1 MHAGMRLWL
10 QHRFQGTETGSD
22 IIHIHRAARIH
33 HVDASCPIT
42 LHQLGLA
49 GQIFRRRH
57 MAHHQE
63 THGIHAKL
71 TSIGDML
78 FGDIGFGTVSGDTHH
93 PRAGIIGILQIVN
106 GANTRQQ

>member
-1 MHAGMRLWL
+1 
-10 QHRFQGTETGSD
+10 
-22 IIHIHRAARIH
+22 
-33 HVDASCPIT
+33 
-42 LHQLGLA
+42 
-49 GQIFRRRH
+49 